1 MKSAMNDPIA
11 TGRPGRTMRCTTMT
25 AMAVSMTIACA
36 SAAHAATSV
45 MIWPIDPVIES
56 DQRASALWLENQDVK
71 PVTLQIRVLAWREA
85 DWKELHAENQRRIVS
100 SPPMATVLPGKRQ
113 LIRLTKLVDAAPGTE
128 EAYRVLIDEIPQAED
143 SSEKG
148 SAASL
153 GVRFQMHYSIP
164 LFVYGNGIWT
174 KEDPDKRRDPATASV
189 PLLGWHITHED
200 GKRWLVVANRG
211 VVHARITQIAFES
224 DDRRTEIEKGLLGY
238 VLPGAQMRWPL
249 PQDLKLAMQSN
260 LVATVNGKTGV
271 EMHPDSA
278 DMHP

>member
-1 MKSAMNDPIA
+1 MNDPIA
-11 TGRPGRTMRCTTMT
+11 TARPGRTMRRAT
-25 AMAVSMTIACA
+25 AMAVSTTIACTG
-36 SAAHAATSV
+36 AAHAATSV

-85 DWKELHAENQRRIVS
+85 DWKELHAENQRRVVS

-113 LIRLTKLVDAAPGTE
+113 LIRLTKLVDVAPGAE
-128 EAYRVLIDEIPQAED
+128 DAYRVLIDEIPQAED
-143 SSEKG
+143 SGGEG
-148 SAASL
+148 GNTSL

-164 LFVYGNGIWT
+164 LFVDGNGVWT
-174 KEDPDKRRDPATASV
+174 KEDPDKRRDPATASAPV
-189 PLLGWHITHED
+189 LGWHIARED

-211 VVHARITQIAFES
+211 VVHARITQIVLES
-224 DDRRTEIEKGLLGY
+224 GEQRTEIERGLLGY
-238 VLPGAQMRWPL
+238 VLPGARMRWPL
-249 PQDLKLAMQSN
+249 PQDLKLAAQSN

-271 EMHPDSA
+271 EMRPDDA